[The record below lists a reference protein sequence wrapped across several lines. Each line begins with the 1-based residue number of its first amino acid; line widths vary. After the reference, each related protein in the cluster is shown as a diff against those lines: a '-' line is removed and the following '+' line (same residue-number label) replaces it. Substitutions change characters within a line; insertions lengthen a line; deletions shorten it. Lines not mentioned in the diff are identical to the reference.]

1 MWADL
6 QALHSL
12 ARYIRGRYTRRQL
25 LRREA
30 RRLQPLVDYVP
41 SGHGPNLRQRTSRI
55 DVKRAAASARLL
67 LRLEEQFV
75 KDDNYPS
82 RP

>member
-1 MWADL
+1 MA
-6 QALHSL
+6 
-12 ARYIRGRYTRRQL
+12 
-25 LRREA
+25 
-30 RRLQPLVDYVP
+30 YVP
-41 SGHGPNLRQRTSRI
+41 SGRGLNLRQHTSRL